1 MDRRT
6 FVLLAGGAAAT
17 SFRPSGVPRRGG
29 ARVLGRLRFELDERR
44 RWSLWYYGEGA
55 PVPLVRGAEIVA
67 WVGER
72 ALTLVELED
81 SSVGSRRPPGG
92 DAVVVRGRA
101 SGVWVEA
108 EFLTAGGSDAPQ
120 AAVTVTVFPDRYLP
134 SVRGVRFFQL
144 PDSATLAGEGPLV
157 ALANGYSS
165 FDACRVVAIGTPEA
179 AAVAAH
185 GAVGLTR
192 GELGLALAC
201 DGGEPGEARVTLT
214 NDGLEAVSDWLP
226 TRPLRPEGD
235 ASRLRLAFVP
245 HGDGLAALR
254 ALFVPT
260 SPVDQDRLA
269 RAVAPAGWC
278 SRHELGDAVSEAD
291 VIANTALCAASFDRR
306 FFRYIELDDGYQ
318 RAAGAWDTN
327 DKFPH
332 GHAWLTDQIH
342 AKGFKAGLWLAPF
355 AVAEASTLPAAHPE
369 WLLKDATGPVV
380 CATRAGWGGTIYAL
394 DGAHPQ
400 VQQWLFDLARR
411 VVRDWGYDHLRID
424 ELRWATVGTG
434 HYGGLTHA
442 EAYRAGLA
450 ALRDGLGTE
459 AFLTACAAPLQHSVG
474 LVNGMRVGPDVETSW
489 GGLQPAARA
498 AGLRSFYQRSAWLSD
513 PDCLVVRPPLSVG
526 EAQAWASLVALAGG
540 LTFFS
545 DNLPKLSPERL
556 AILPRTLPAAPVA
569 GRPIET
575 ARVDRSGAPAL
586 VSGSRAIPINGPWR
600 FRTGDDPAYGTRQF
614 DETAWETIAIPTL
627 WGEAGHP
634 DYAGVAWYRC
644 RFVLPNPTTGTEGSL
659 GEYIEL
665 GKIAD
670 ADETFVNGVKI
681 GQTGD
686 VAPSPRGERQT
697 YRRYRLAP
705 GSLNWGGENV
715 LAVRVWGGARGAGG
729 VWSIARDR
737 PPRAWVVEGAPRW
750 WTVVLANWEDEPQA
764 VSLALAAL
772 GITGAKFTAYD
783 VWREAALAD
792 LADTLSVTLEPR
804 SARTLGIRAAA
815 ARPQV
820 IGTTRHVVQGAID
833 VTDEA
838 WDAATRTLSAKSV
851 NLDSRAYAVMLA
863 VPKGLRPTRCQ
874 ASVPCSMRRLDAGQ
888 VVLAW
893 GAGGDGRDITWDL
906 TFSPAARP
914 ARR

>member
-6 FVLLAGGAAAT
+6 FVLLAGAAAT
-17 SFRPSGVPRRGG
+17 SLRPTSAGAPRG
-29 ARVLGRLRFELDERR
+29 ARGLGRLRFELDERR

-101 SGVWVEA
+101 NGVWVEA
-108 EFLTAGGSDAPQ
+108 EFLAAGGLDAPQ

-144 PDSATLAGEGPLV
+144 PEAGTLAGAGPLV
-157 ALANGYSS
+157 ALVNGYASL
-165 FDACRVVAIGTPEA
+165 DPCRVVTIGA
-179 AAVAAH
+179 AEGVGLASY
-185 GAVGLTR
+185 GALGLTR
-192 GELGLALAC
+192 GARGLGLAF
-201 DGGEPGEARVTLT
+201 DGGEPGEARVKLT
-214 NDGLEAVSDWLP
+214 KDGLEAVSDWVP

-235 ASRLRLAFVP
+235 ASRLRLAFLP
-245 HGDGLAALR
+245 QGDGLAALR
-254 ALFVPT
+254 ALFVPS

-278 SRHELGDAVSEAD
+278 SRHELGDAVREAD
-291 VIANTALCAASFDRR
+291 VVANTELCAASFDRR

-318 RAAGAWDTN
+318 RAAGVWDTN

-355 AVAEASTLPAAHPE
+355 AVSDASAIPTAHPE
-369 WLLKDATGPVV
+369 WLLTDATGPVV
-380 CATRAGWGGTIYAL
+380 CATRAAWGGTIYAL
-394 DGAHPQ
+394 DGAHPK

-424 ELRWATVGTG
+424 ALHWATRGTG

-442 EAYRAGLA
+442 EAYRAGLG

-459 AFLTACAAPLQHSVG
+459 AFLTASAAPLQHTVG
-474 LVNGMRVGPDVETSW
+474 LVNGMRIGPDVEASW
-489 GGLQPAARA
+489 GGLQPAART

-513 PDCLVVRPPLSVG
+513 PDCLVVRPPLRLG
-526 EAQAWASLVALAGG
+526 EAQAWASLVALSGG
-540 LTFFS
+540 LTLFS
-545 DNLPKLSPERL
+545 DDLPKLAPERL

-569 GRPIET
+569 GRPIDT
-575 ARVDRSGAPAL
+575 AQVDRTVAPAL
-586 VSGSRAIPINGPWR
+586 VSGGGAIPISGPWR
-600 FRTGDDPAYGTRQF
+600 FRTGDDPAYGTREF
-614 DETAWETIAIPTL
+614 DEAAWETIAVPKL
-627 WGEAGHP
+627 WGDAGHP
-634 DYAGVAWYRC
+634 DYAGVAWYRT
-644 RFVLPNPTTGTEGSL
+644 RFVLPNHGDGTTGL
-659 GEYIEL
+659 RDVHVEL

-670 ADETFVNGVKI
+670 ADEAFVNGVKI

-686 VAPSPRGERQT
+686 VSPSPRGERQA
-697 YRRYRLAP
+697 YRRYPLAP
-705 GSLNWGGENV
+705 APLNWGGENV
-715 LAVRVWGGARGAGG
+715 LAVRVWGSARGAGG
-729 VWSIARDR
+729 VWSVERDG

-750 WTVVLANWEDEPQA
+750 WTVVMANWEDEPQA
-764 VSLALAAL
+764 VSLPLAAL
-772 GITGAKFTAYD
+772 GITGNKFTAYD
-783 VWREAALAD
+783 VWRDAALAD
-792 LADTLSVTLEPR
+792 LEDTLIATLEPR
-804 SARTLGIRAAA
+804 SARTLALRAVA

-838 WDAATRTLSAKSV
+838 WDAATRTLSATSI
-851 NLDSRAYAVMLA
+851 NLDGRAYAVTLA
-863 VPKGLRPTRCQ
+863 VPKGLRPARWQ
-874 ASVPCSMRRLDAGQ
+874 ANVACSMRRLDAGQ

-893 GAGGDGRDITWDL
+893 PAGGDGRDITWEL
-906 TFSPAARP
+906 TFKPAARP
-914 ARR
+914 TRR